1 MFNWFWNFLYSISKA
16 LFLVIDGLMKVANMI
31 CGIDTVKINDEE
43 TDLISYL
50 FKSNNI
56 QFAFKASAV
65 IAVVLVVI
73 LAIIA
78 ILRVCVKEKVEDTPG
93 GIAVKAFKAI
103 LTFMFVPFLM
113 IVVINLLNIFM
124 VAIYKSTL
132 ADSAT
137 IGDYLFTCFVQD
149 SDASNA
155 QLLISE
161 HPGGWD
167 DTSLVRTYIDLNEY
181 GFFLSWISGAAIL
194 INIAWAL
201 LLFVE
206 RAISLVILFIV
217 SPFSIASS
225 VIDGG
230 QRFKLWRDQVITKF
244 AVGYGAII
252 GINIYLLVINAVINV
267 TFFDNAFLNN
277 LVIILFI
284 IGGALSMKKSMA
296 LIGNLVAQGAGS
308 QELREAAMSRGGLMR
323 ALTGGV
329 GNIANGAFGLG
340 KAALHPAATARNA
353 VNSLANKLGY
363 SGLKGEPSA
372 QEKML
377 ESQQRTNDLLQQYVG
392 NKFEGATGG
401 SNNNAIRDS
410 IIGSGNNN
418 PVIDNTN
425 NNKDNSINNKM
436 NNIITSSGRKNND
449 VNNINNEG
457 K

>member
-1 MFNWFWNFLYSISKA
+1 
-16 LFLVIDGLMKVANMI
+16 
-31 CGIDTVKINDEE
+31 
-43 TDLISYL
+43 
-50 FKSNNI
+50 
-56 QFAFKASAV
+56 
-65 IAVVLVVI
+65 
-73 LAIIA
+73 
-78 ILRVCVKEKVEDTPG
+78 
-93 GIAVKAFKAI
+93 
-103 LTFMFVPFLM
+103 
-113 IVVINLLNIFM
+113 
-124 VAIYKSTL
+124 
-132 ADSAT
+132 
-137 IGDYLFTCFVQD
+137 
-149 SDASNA
+149 
-155 QLLISE
+155 
-161 HPGGWD
+161 
-167 DTSLVRTYIDLNEY
+167 
-181 GFFLSWISGAAIL
+181 
-194 INIAWAL
+194 
-201 LLFVE
+201 
-206 RAISLVILFIV
+206 
-217 SPFSIASS
+217 
-225 VIDGG
+225 
-230 QRFKLWRDQVITKF
+230 
-244 AVGYGAII
+244 
-252 GINIYLLVINAVINV
+252 
-267 TFFDNAFLNN
+267 
-277 LVIILFI
+277 
-284 IGGALSMKKSMA
+284 MKKSMA

-377 ESQQRTNDLLQQYVG
+377 ESQKRTNDLLQQYVG

-401 SNNNAIRDS
+401 NNNNAIRDS